1 VSIDPN
7 TKADRQ
13 LSGDQQPNAGDEVAS
28 VMDAIAAFRQTMP
41 RITPSDIRAA
51 RDEGRSD

>member
-7 TKADRQ
+7 TKADTQ

-28 VMDAIAAFRQTMP
+28 VMDAIDAFRQTMP

-51 RDEGRSD
+51 RDKGRR